1 MNINLELEF
10 VNLRGETIRTDE
22 DRAMTLR
29 EAAAESVAS
38 VAAGTPDKS
47 LQRLKLARR
56 IYNAPKDQP
65 FEVTTEEASEIKTV
79 IAQRYNPL
87 IAGQAVEMI
96 EGTQAIKEPG
106 QGLTDDFRR
115 SRT

>member
-1 MNINLELEF
+1 MKINLELEF
-10 VNLRGETIRTDE
+10 VNLRNETIKTEE

-29 EAAAESVAS
+29 DAAAESVAS

-56 IYNAPKDQP
+56 IFDSPKGEP
-65 FEVTTEEASEIKTV
+65 FEVTTEEASEIKNV

-96 EGTQAIKEPG
+96 EGAQNTKEPEHK
-106 QGLTDDFRR
+106 TD
-115 SRT
+115 